1 MTNETQQVEI
11 SAGHTP
17 GPWYADIAGFNPH
30 CGATINANG
39 RPRIASVYWERTDGA
54 EIADGGYI
62 AHPANAETV
71 ANARLI
77 AAAPDLLEALE
88 GLFRECVMIHRF
100 GGDADNTR
108 AAREAEEAAR
118 AAIRKARGEGGAS
131 EP

>member
-1 MTNETQQVEI
+1 MTNETQQVKI

-17 GPWYADIAGFNPH
+17 GPWDAIWWD
-30 CGATINANG
+30 
-39 RPRIASVYWERTDGA
+39 TDGLYVGKEDTSA
-54 EIADGGYI
+54 PVDVVARVESNNEAD
-62 AHPANAETV
+62 
-71 ANARLI
+71 ARLI